1 MTILPLTFMAK
12 YKLDAN
18 QQLDND
24 ELESQRNTRIAYWC
38 QYTANGIKMSNAFE
52 AWCKTHH
59 DGDYYMTFE
68 IPDRYSIDFES
79 DMITCGQHFDVIG

>member
-59 DGDYYMTFE
+59 DGKYYMIFN
-68 IPDRYSIDFES
+68 IPDKYNSNFES
-79 DMITCGQHFDVIG
+79 DMRVCGQGFERIS